1 MQKSPLFCKIIT
13 VLTMIHISIFSR
25 VSKQILIRMAI
36 QNEGN
41 KIEGYG
47 MEGT

>member
-1 MQKSPLFCKIIT
+1 
-13 VLTMIHISIFSR
+13 MIHTSIFSR
-25 VSKQILIRMAI
+25 VPKQILIRMAI

-41 KIEGYG
+41 KMERYG